1 MDLDVSRARL
11 IVVLGACAS
20 GKSYAVRSI
29 CKQLFMQGH
38 LKFAR
43 VYSKTARVNK
53 EYSWLPE
60 GAVHDIDV
68 KGIAAYQ
75 NRLLKWREEND
86 GKQLPMNLL
95 VLDDSYGTIRNPY
108 APELM
113 SLYSTHRHTNTWV
126 ISLLQFATAIPTTLR
141 GICDYAIVF
150 GDRFARSRR
159 AIWNFVGQW
168 YAKEQEFLDMFDAA
182 TREKYFCLV
191 FKNNTGSKE
200 EAYTSWRAPADV
212 DTPPWSVKFKV
223 V

>member
-20 GKSYAVRSI
+20 GKSYAVRSM

-53 EYSWLPE
+53 EYAWLPD

-95 VLDDSYGTIRNPY
+95 IQD
-108 APELM
+108 
-113 SLYSTHRHTNTWV
+113 
-126 ISLLQFATAIPTTLR
+126 F
-141 GICDYAIVF
+141 
-150 GDRFARSRR
+150 RS
-159 AIWNFVGQW
+159 
-168 YAKEQEFLDMFDAA
+168 
-182 TREKYFCLV
+182 
-191 FKNNTGSKE
+191 
-200 EAYTSWRAPADV
+200 
-212 DTPPWSVKFKV
+212 
-223 V
+223 